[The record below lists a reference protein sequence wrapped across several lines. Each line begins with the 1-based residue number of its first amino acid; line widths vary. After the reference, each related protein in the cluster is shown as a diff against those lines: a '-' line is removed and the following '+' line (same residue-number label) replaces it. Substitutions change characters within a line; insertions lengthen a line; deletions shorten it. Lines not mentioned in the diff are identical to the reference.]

1 MKLLK
6 FGLRFWITLTSVASF
21 IGGWIMLAHAPK
33 PDQQNSL
40 YTTISSPASIPTL
53 EPLPPLS
60 DFVPGGNDNQDQS
73 SLFSQSRPS
82 FGFRPTFRTGG
93 S

>member
-6 FGLRFWITLTSVASF
+6 FGVRFWITLTSVASF
-21 IGGWIMLAHAPK
+21 VGGWIMLAHAPK
-33 PDQQNSL
+33 PDQQNSV
-40 YTTISSPASIPTL
+40 YSNVSSSAVPTL

-60 DFVPGGNDNQDQS
+60 EFNASGNDVQGQPWFAIQPRTRS
-73 SLFSQSRPS
+73 SRP
-82 FGFRPTFRTGG
+82 FFTTGG